1 MEVKIPLKLR
11 DFQVISDNTNEKE
24 VIKDFKEILNFIYKE
39 EEILFSSNDRFF
51 NMCNYMRNNKKQ
63 QANSMGRYMG
73 LNTSV
78 DYPYQPY
85 NIKSAFRSI
94 AIDKTYGYIQSANL
108 FRILNDFNT
117 KDVKEIRRIYRSRYI
132 NKVPTKQVVATH
144 IHRFYNKGNVVAS
157 RPGPAKEF
165 PLSQTDMFYC
175 TKTEVINNDIFITV
189 KLSKGETTLKFRI
202 PKHERFTDN
211 VKKYSRPNVV
221 LEDDNLVF
229 VFTVFKDVEEKEYD
243 NIMGVDIGKVERF
256 VATVVY
262 TDEKEYSAPF
272 FATKNINVLTKRI
285 DGLFEEIKRID
296 KKIKINEK
304 CNHPEKVEVLQ
315 EERQRKRKKISILKE
330 QRASLQANTIVKI
343 AGENESN
350 IVLEYLNWSGN
361 KSGKWERAVIHEKIE
376 NLAKANGIEVS
387 KVSAK
392 DTSNNCPK
400 CNKKVS
406 HNSKTRETTCKNCN
420 KKLDRDVLAS
430 RNIAKRKNKE
440 VFKELLKQKEN
451 RAAQIRESYA
461 GSLYEKDSR
470 VLQDKPVE
478 NLLKCNQNY
487 NTTCSNCSFDKS

>member
-11 DFQVISDNTNEKE
+11 NFQVVSDNTNKEE
-24 VIKDFKEILNFIYKE
+24 VIKDLKEILDFIYKE
-39 EEILFSSNDRFF
+39 EEMLFSSNDRFF
-51 NMCNYMRNNKKQ
+51 SVCDYLRNNKKQ
-63 QANSMGRYMG
+63 QSNSMGRYMG

-78 DYPYQPY
+78 EYPYQNY
-85 NIKSAFRSI
+85 NVKSAFRSI
-94 AIDKTYGYIQSANL
+94 AIDKTYSYIQSANL
-108 FRILNDFNT
+108 FRILNDFDT
-117 KDVKEIRRIYRSRYI
+117 KDVKEIKRIYRSRHI
-132 NKVPTKQVVATH
+132 TKTPTTQVVEAH
-144 IHRFYNKGNVVAS
+144 IHRFYNKGDVVAS
-157 RPGPAKEF
+157 KPGPAKEF

-175 TKTEVINNDIFITV
+175 TKTEVVDNNIFITV

-221 LEDDNLVF
+221 LEEDNLVF
-229 VFTVFKDVEEKEYD
+229 IFTVFKDVEEKEYN
-243 NIMGVDIGKVERF
+243 NIMGVDIGKVESF

-272 FATKNINVLTKRI
+272 FSTKNVNVLTKRI
-285 DGLFEEIKRID
+285 ENLFEEIKRID
-296 KKIKINEK
+296 NKIEINER
-304 CNHPEKVEVLQ
+304 CNHPEKVEVLE
-315 EERQRKRKKISILKE
+315 EERRRKRNKISILKD

-343 AGENESN
+343 ADANKSN
-350 IVLEYLNWSGN
+350 IVLEELNWVDKG
-361 KSGKWERAVIHEKIE
+361 GTWERAIVHEKIE

-387 KVSAK
+387 KVSAR

-400 CNKKVS
+400 CNRKVS
-406 HNSKTRETTCKNCN
+406 HNSKTRMTTCKKCN

-451 RAAQIRESYA
+451 SAARIRESYA
-461 GSLYEKDSR
+461 GSLYEKVSR

-478 NLLKCNQNY
+478 NLLKCNQSY

>member
-11 DFQVISDNTNEKE
+11 DFQVVSDNTNKEE
-24 VIKDFKEILNFIYKE
+24 VIKDLKEILDFIYKE
-39 EEILFSSNDRFF
+39 EEMLFSSSDRFF
-51 NMCNYMRNNKKQ
+51 SMCNYMRNNKKQ
-63 QANSMGRYMG
+63 QSNSMGRYME

-78 DYPYQPY
+78 DYPYQNY
-85 NIKSAFRSI
+85 NINSAFRSI
-94 AIDKTYGYIQSANL
+94 AIDKAYGYIQSANL

-117 KDVKEIRRIYRSRYI
+117 RDAKEIRKIYRSRHI
-132 NKVPTKQVVATH
+132 TKVPTKQVVEAH

-157 RPGPAKEF
+157 RLGPAREF
-165 PLSQTDMFYC
+165 NLSQTDMFFC
-175 TKTEVINNDIFITV
+175 TKTEVVDNNIFITV

-221 LEDDNLVF
+221 LEDGDLLF
-229 VFTVFKDVEEKEYD
+229 IFTVFKDVEEKEYD
-243 NIMGVDIGKVERF
+243 NIMGVDIGKVESF

-272 FATKNINVLTKRI
+272 FSTKNVNVLTKRI
-285 DGLFEEIKRID
+285 DGLFKEIDRLD
-296 KKIKINEK
+296 KKIKLNEK
-304 CNHPEKVEVLQ
+304 CNHPEKVEVLE
-315 EERQRKRKKISILKE
+315 EERRRKRNKISILKE

-343 AGENESN
+343 ANDNKSN

-361 KSGKWERAVIHEKIE
+361 KSGKWERAIVHEKIE
-376 NLAKANGIEVS
+376 NLAKANGIKVS
-387 KVSAK
+387 KVSAR

-400 CNKKVS
+400 CDKKVS
-406 HNSKTRETTCKNCN
+406 HNSKTRMTTCKNCN

-430 RNIAKRKNKE
+430 RNIAKRKNKK

-451 RAAQIRESYA
+451 RVARIRESYA
-461 GSLYEKDSR
+461 GFLYEEDSR

-478 NLLKCNQNY
+478 NLLKCNQSY